1 MSSFTARPP
10 DLRRLSFDHRG
21 LSVISPLATLGVASD
36 PVLVNRP
43 AVSLPASFPRSVT
56 LPQLRLASFGMVSFR
71 EDFHLQDDVH
81 ARRTKEKAR
90 CRFRSAG
97 LVKLAGLR
105 SDYMLRQ
112 EAKSMSMR
120 TSGAFPIT
128 ALMLSPLTSV
138 PNRNSR
144 PTSRPCIAR

>member
-81 ARRTKEKAR
+81 ARRTKEKAGR
-90 CRFRSAG
+90 GCLPAIVAWGAGRLCRPRTVAG
-97 LVKLAGLR
+97 GYGNPLR
-105 SDYMLRQ
+105 V
-112 EAKSMSMR
+112 
-120 TSGAFPIT
+120 PI
-128 ALMLSPLTSV
+128 SEK
-138 PNRNSR
+138 
-144 PTSRPCIAR
+144 